1 MKTPSILLSA
11 ILMAA
16 ITPAFAQATAGTQGM
31 RMDHNMQDMP
41 MNHDKQ
47 TMPMHQNGSEM
58 KMMMDCMQMHQGM
71 KDKDMT
77 SGQGMQG
84 MPMGKNMPCSNQTA
98 QGTGV
103 IEAIDTA
110 KGTVTIKHQAIKSID
125 WPAMTM
131 TFKADPP
138 SLLQSIRVGEK
149 VNFTLH
155 PDGKDSIVTAM
166 TPVKSNGH

>member
-1 MKTPSILLSA
+1 MKTRSILLGA

-16 ITPAFAQATAGTQGM
+16 ITPAFAQATAGTQGTK
-31 RMDHNMQDMP
+31 MDHDMQGMK
-41 MNHDKQ
+41 MG
-47 TMPMHQNGSEM
+47 QNGSDM
-58 KMMMDCMQMHQGM
+58 KMMMNCMQMGKGM
-71 KDKDMT
+71 KDKKMK

-84 MPMGKNMPCSNQTA
+84 MRMGKNMPCANQTA

-103 IEAIDTA
+103 IEAIDTT
-110 KGTVTIKHQAIKSID
+110 KGTITIKHQAIASIH

-138 SLLQSIRVGEK
+138 DLLKDVKVGEK

-155 PDGKDSIVTAM
+155 PNGANSSVTAIA
-166 TPVKSNGH
+166 PVK